1 MLDLARSRK
10 EGPNNAIIGWY
21 RYFYAEPKTG
31 TEMDKNGA
39 ARQIKTFIAVGGLLA
54 ALAWTS
60 PSLAQQFNV
69 PEGFVIAPGADTSTS
84 DAWTPLTVVRPVE
97 GPFSELSTISLRT
110 VRGEVTDPDAWLAAR
125 LTAQI
130 GDPAAVEDFFSSPD
144 SPFSDPVFDALK
156 KSLPELFAG
165 LQNLGRIPLH
175 FCEEPTTGYNASGE
189 FRELFCNYNFGPVRQ
204 FVVLRLQ
211 DSGKGWYFTEIKT
224 MNERRLRHLVAIAN
238 SFTVSN

>member
-1 MLDLARSRK
+1 MVANMGENSPVTHVK
-10 EGPNNAIIGWY
+10 YFAAAILIS
-21 RYFYAEPKTG
+21 
-31 TEMDKNGA
+31 
-39 ARQIKTFIAVGGLLA
+39 
-54 ALAWTS
+54 ALAWMTTGM
-60 PSLAQQFNV
+60 AQQFDI
-69 PEGFVIAPGADTSTS
+69 PDGFVIAPEADTARSK
-84 DAWTPLTVVRPVE
+84 DWTPVIAIRPVE
-97 GPFSELSTISLRT
+97 GPFSDLSTIALRA
-110 VRGEVTDPDAWLAAR
+110 VRGDVSDPDAWLAAR

-130 GDPAAVEDFFSSPD
+130 GDPGAVEEVFSSPD

-175 FCEEPTTGYNASGE
+175 FCETPTTGYNASGE

-211 DSGKGWYFTEIKT
+211 DSDKGWYFTEIKT

>member
-1 MLDLARSRK
+1 MA
-10 EGPNNAIIGWY
+10 
-21 RYFYAEPKTG
+21 KTR
-31 TEMDKNGA
+31 TATRLKY
-39 ARQIKTFIAVGGLLA
+39 IAVISSLLA
-54 ALAWTS
+54 GLSWTTAS
-60 PSLAQQFNV
+60 SAQQFDV
-69 PEGFVIAPGADTSTS
+69 PEGFVIAPEADTATS
-84 DAWTPLTVVRPVE
+84 KDWTSITAVRPIE
-97 GPFSELSTISLRT
+97 GPFSELSTISLRA
-110 VRGEVTDPDAWLAAR
+110 VRGDVTDPEAWLTER

-130 GDPAAVEDFFSSPD
+130 GDPAAVEEVFSSPD

-156 KSLPELFAG
+156 KSLPDLFAG

-175 FCEEPTTGYNASGE
+175 FCEEPTMGYNASGE
-189 FRELFCNYNFGPVRQ
+189 FREIFCNYSFGPVRQ

>member
-1 MLDLARSRK
+1 MAKIRTNARLRFFAAVI
-10 EGPNNAIIGWY
+10 GLFTAI
-21 RYFYAEPKTG
+21 
-31 TEMDKNGA
+31 
-39 ARQIKTFIAVGGLLA
+39 
-54 ALAWTS
+54 AWTS
-60 PSLAQQFNV
+60 GATAQQFDV
-69 PEGFVIAPGADTSTS
+69 PEGFVVAPEADTATS
-84 DAWTPLTVVRPVE
+84 KDWTPITAIRPVE
-97 GPFSELSTISLRT
+97 GPFSELSTISLRA
-110 VRGEVTDPDAWLAAR
+110 VRGDVPDPEAWLAER

-130 GDPAAVEDFFSSPD
+130 GDPAAVEEVFSSPD

-189 FRELFCNYNFGPVRQ
+189 FQELFCNYNFGPVRQ

>member
-1 MLDLARSRK
+1 MVK
-10 EGPNNAIIGWY
+10 
-21 RYFYAEPKTG
+21 
-31 TEMDKNGA
+31 
-39 ARQIKTFIAVGGLLA
+39 IKTKARVKYLA
-54 ALAWTS
+54 AATGMLAAIAWTS
-60 PSLAQQFNV
+60 GVTAQQFDV
-69 PEGFVIAPGADTSTS
+69 PEGFVVAPEADTATS
-84 DAWTPLTVVRPVE
+84 KDWTPITAIRPVE
-97 GPFSELSTISLRT
+97 GPFSELSTISLRA
-110 VRGEVTDPDAWLAAR
+110 VRGDVPNPEAWLAER

-130 GDPAAVEDFFSSPD
+130 GDPAAVEEVFSSPD

-156 KSLPELFAG
+156 KSLPDLFAG

-189 FRELFCNYNFGPVRQ
+189 FQELFCNYNFGPVRQ

-211 DSGKGWYFTEIKT
+211 DSGNGWYFTEIKT

>member
-1 MLDLARSRK
+1 MQRTTKHLKSLAVAVSLLM
-10 EGPNNAIIGWY
+10 GLSWSSA
-21 RYFYAEPKTG
+21 
-31 TEMDKNGA
+31 GA
-39 ARQIKTFIAVGGLLA
+39 
-54 ALAWTS
+54 
-60 PSLAQQFNV
+60 AQQFEV
-69 PEGFVIAPGADTSTS
+69 PDGFVIAPEADTATS
-84 DAWTPLTVVRPVE
+84 EDWTSVTAVRPIE
-97 GPFSELSTISLRT
+97 GSFSELSTISLRA
-110 VRGEVTDPDAWLAAR
+110 VKGVVSDPEAWLTKR

-130 GDPAAVEDFFSSPD
+130 GDPAAVEEVFSSPD

-175 FCEEPTTGYNASGE
+175 FCEEPTIGYNASGE
-189 FRELFCNYNFGPVRQ
+189 FRELFCNFNFGPVRQ

-238 SFTVSN
+238 SFTVTN

>member
-1 MLDLARSRK
+1 
-10 EGPNNAIIGWY
+10 
-21 RYFYAEPKTG
+21 
-31 TEMDKNGA
+31 MDKNKA
-39 ARQIKTFIAVGGLLA
+39 AAHAKYFTAVGGLLF
-54 ALAWTS
+54 ALAWAS
-60 PSLAQQFNV
+60 PGIAQQFDI
-69 PEGFVIAPGADTSTS
+69 PEGFVIAPGADTAKSE
-84 DAWTPLTVVRPVE
+84 DWTPLTVVRPVE

-110 VRGEVTDPDAWLAAR
+110 VRGDVSDPDGWLAAR

-130 GDPAAVEDFFSSPD
+130 GDPAAVEDVFSSPD

-156 KSLPELFAG
+156 KSLPALFAG

-175 FCEEPTTGYNASGE
+175 FCEAPTTGYNASGE

-238 SFTVSN
+238 SFTVTN

>member
-1 MLDLARSRK
+1 M
-10 EGPNNAIIGWY
+10 
-21 RYFYAEPKTG
+21 
-31 TEMDKNGA
+31 
-39 ARQIKTFIAVGGLLA
+39 
-54 ALAWTS
+54 
-60 PSLAQQFNV
+60 AQQFDV
-69 PEGFVIAPGADTSTS
+69 PDGFVIEPEADTTTS
-84 DAWTPLTVVRPVE
+84 EDWTPLTAVRPVE
-97 GPFSELSTISLRT
+97 GPFSELSTISLRA
-110 VRGEVTDPDAWLAAR
+110 VRGEVADPDAWLAAR

-130 GDPAAVEDFFSSPD
+130 GDPAAVEEVFSSPD

-156 KSLPELFAG
+156 KSLPDLFAG

-211 DSGKGWYFTEIKT
+211 DSSKGWYFTEIKT

>member
-1 MLDLARSRK
+1 MAK
-10 EGPNNAIIGWY
+10 Y
-21 RYFYAEPKTG
+21 R
-31 TEMDKNGA
+31 A
-39 ARQIKTFIAVGGLLA
+39 ATRFNYLVAVTGLLA
-54 ALAWTS
+54 GLAWASTGA
-60 PSLAQQFNV
+60 AQQFDV
-69 PEGFVIAPGADTSTS
+69 PEGFVIAPEADTGTS
-84 DAWTPLTVVRPVE
+84 NDWTPVTAVRPVE
-97 GPFSELSTISLRT
+97 GPFSDLSTISLRA

-130 GDPAAVEDFFSSPD
+130 GDPAAVEEIFSSPD

-165 LQNLGRIPLH
+165 LQNLGKIPLH
-175 FCEEPTTGYNASGE
+175 FCEDPTTGYNASGE

-204 FVVLRLQ
+204 IVVLRLQ

-224 MNERRLRHLVAIAN
+224 MNERRLGHLVAIAN

>member
-1 MLDLARSRK
+1 
-10 EGPNNAIIGWY
+10 
-21 RYFYAEPKTG
+21 
-31 TEMDKNGA
+31 MDKIRA
-39 ARQIKTFIAVGGLLA
+39 AEHADIYVAATCLFA
-54 ALAWTS
+54 ALAWSSTAA
-60 PSLAQQFNV
+60 AQQFDV
-69 PEGFVIAPGADTSTS
+69 PDGFIIAPEADTATS
-84 DAWTPLTVVRPVE
+84 EDWTPVTTIRPVE
-97 GPFSELSTISLRT
+97 GPFSELSSISLRA
-110 VRGEVTDPDAWLAAR
+110 VRGKVTDPDAWLAAR

-130 GDPAAVEDFFSSPD
+130 GDPAAVEEVFSSPD

>member
-1 MLDLARSRK
+1 MVRQWTKTDSEMAMQRTTRHFKSLAVAVSLLM
-10 EGPNNAIIGWY
+10 GLSWS
-21 RYFYAEPKTG
+21 TV
-31 TEMDKNGA
+31 GA
-39 ARQIKTFIAVGGLLA
+39 
-54 ALAWTS
+54 
-60 PSLAQQFNV
+60 AQQFEV
-69 PEGFVIAPGADTSTS
+69 PDGFVIAPEADTATS
-84 DAWTPLTVVRPVE
+84 EDWTSVTAVRPIE
-97 GPFSELSTISLRT
+97 GPFSELSTISLRA
-110 VRGEVTDPDAWLAAR
+110 VKGVVSDPEAWLTER

-130 GDPAAVEDFFSSPD
+130 GDPAAVEEVFSSPD

-175 FCEEPTTGYNASGE
+175 FCEEPTIGYNASGE

-238 SFTVSN
+238 SFTVTN

>member
-1 MLDLARSRK
+1 M
-10 EGPNNAIIGWY
+10 
-21 RYFYAEPKTG
+21 TV
-31 TEMDKNGA
+31 TEMVKNRTA
-39 ARQIKTFIAVGGLLA
+39 SHCKYFVAVGGLLA
-54 ALAWTS
+54 ALAWTA
-60 PSLAQQFNV
+60 PGLAQQFNV
-69 PEGFVIAPGADTSTS
+69 PEGFVIAPEADTATS
-84 DAWTPLTVVRPVE
+84 DDWTPLTVVRPVE

-130 GDPAAVEDFFSSPD
+130 GDPAAIEEVFSSPD

-156 KSLPELFAG
+156 KALPEIFAG

-175 FCEEPTTGYNASGE
+175 FCEEPTTGYTASGE

-224 MNERRLRHLVAIAN
+224 MNERRLRHLIAIAN

>member
-1 MLDLARSRK
+1 MA
-10 EGPNNAIIGWY
+10 
-21 RYFYAEPKTG
+21 KTR
-31 TEMDKNGA
+31 TATRLKY
-39 ARQIKTFIAVGGLLA
+39 IAVISSLLA
-54 ALAWTS
+54 GLSWTTAS
-60 PSLAQQFNV
+60 TAQQFDV
-69 PEGFVIAPGADTSTS
+69 PDGFIIAPEADTATS
-84 DAWTPLTVVRPVE
+84 KDWTAITAVRPIE
-97 GPFSELSTISLRT
+97 GPFSELSTISLRA
-110 VRGEVTDPDAWLAAR
+110 VRGDVADPEAWLTER

-130 GDPAAVEDFFSSPD
+130 GDPAAVEEVFSSPD

-156 KSLPELFAG
+156 KSLPDLFAG

-175 FCEEPTTGYNASGE
+175 FCEDPTIGYNASGE
-189 FRELFCNYNFGPVRQ
+189 FREIFCNYSFGPVRQ

>member
-1 MLDLARSRK
+1 MARTR
-10 EGPNNAIIGWY
+10 PAT
-21 RYFYAEPKTG
+21 RL
-31 TEMDKNGA
+31 
-39 ARQIKTFIAVGGLLA
+39 RFIVLVSGLLA
-54 ALAWTS
+54 GLSWSSAGT
-60 PSLAQQFNV
+60 AQQFDV
-69 PEGFVIAPGADTSTS
+69 PDGFVIAPEADTATS
-84 DAWTPLTVVRPVE
+84 KDWTPVTAIRPVE
-97 GPFSELSTISLRT
+97 GPFSELSTISLRA
-110 VRGEVTDPDAWLAAR
+110 VRSDVIDPVAWLSER

-130 GDPAAVEDFFSSPD
+130 GDPAAVEEVFSSPD

-175 FCEEPTTGYNASGE
+175 FCEQPTTGYNASGE
-189 FRELFCNYNFGPVRQ
+189 FQELFCNYNFGPVRQ